1 MQKFKRKKVYCI
13 PVSLDQKNSSGVNEL
28 LADGAKIVTTPRQLI
43 EDLYG
48 KNFYKSTSGKK
59 DKNEE
64 KNQKEN
70 KVILGNDNT
79 VVTDFSKISRLLE
92 QEMTSEEIA
101 KKINKDISEVNSMPT
116 IMEIEGTIE
125 QVPGNY
131 YVRAGEK
138 N

>member
-1 MQKFKRKKVYCI
+1 MEKIFTRV
-13 PVSLDQKNSSGVNEL
+13 L
-28 LADGAKIVTTPRQLI
+28 L
-43 EDLYG
+43 G
-48 KNFYKSTSGKK
+48 KN

-101 KKINKDISEVNSMPT
+101 KK
-116 IMEIEGTIE
+116 
-125 QVPGNY
+125 
-131 YVRAGEK
+131 
-138 N
+138 

>member
-1 MQKFKRKKVYCI
+1 MPRTQISGDPPPPLSLLRSLI
-13 PVSLDQKNSSGVNEL
+13 VSPHD
-28 LADGAKIVTTPRQLI
+28 DGHRRLYPSPHIVTTPRQLI

-92 QEMTSEEIA
+92 QELL
-101 KKINKDISEVNSMPT
+101 KK
-116 IMEIEGTIE
+116 
-125 QVPGNY
+125 
-131 YVRAGEK
+131 
-138 N
+138 